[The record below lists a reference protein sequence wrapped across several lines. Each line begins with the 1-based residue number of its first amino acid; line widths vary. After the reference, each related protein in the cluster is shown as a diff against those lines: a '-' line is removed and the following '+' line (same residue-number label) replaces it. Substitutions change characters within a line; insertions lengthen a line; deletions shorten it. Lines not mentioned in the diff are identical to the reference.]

1 MDVGWPVVGTRES
14 GATLW
19 GVFRAPQHL
28 FLGWADLFARI
39 GNLSTRTAVDRA
51 GGIDWLFDLF
61 QWKPADFLPK
71 AVDETCM

>member
-1 MDVGWPVVGTRES
+1 MSDGPLS
-14 GATLW
+14 GLGSRGLPFGAY
-19 GVFRAPQHL
+19 FEPPKHL